1 MCEWTW
7 GPSPSSPI
15 HPSTYPTSSS
25 RWKAPYGMFPLSANA
40 RIISRGTSW
49 CSPHVA
55 TMTWRILSA
64 SSRVVRSRSSTPAAL
79 AASSASVRAALTA
92 MARASLSRADQELD
106 RRRGPCRGTGPC
118 PTSDPG
124 TLTALR
130 RRELLPFVLAEVLS
144 SATLEERHDGSHDRG
159 DERNAEKL
167 SEEPTLL
174 LLVRSGVLTHQ
185 GYSPFTVG
193 LVGLEPTTSSLSGMR
208 SNQSELQ
215 APKEP
220 PHDLHPGPGQA
231 YAS

>member
-25 RWKAPYGMFPLSANA
+25 RRKAPYGMFPLSANA

-55 TMTWRILSA
+55 TMTRRIPSA

-92 MARASLSRADQELD
+92 MAR
-106 RRRGPCRGTGPC
+106 
-118 PTSDPG
+118 
-124 TLTALR
+124 
-130 RRELLPFVLAEVLS
+130 RELLPFVLAEVLS
-144 SATLEERHDGSHDRG
+144 SATLEERHDGGHDRG
-159 DERNAEKL
+159 DERKAEKL

-185 GYSPFTVG
+185 GPSPFTVG

-220 PHDLHPGPGQA
+220 PDDLHPGPGQA
-231 YAS
+231 YASLEQAVNVASDLRILVPGRSHRQ